1 MQNRNQGSGLTG
13 SQINSQVREE
23 DLEELEGFEKSL
35 EDLVHKAREDGRVFM
50 LQEYTVILANVSA
63 KCSKIRT
70 RFKRENLAYLRKE
83 GRRLKDEARGQ
94 SGEEE

>member
-1 MQNRNQGSGLTG
+1 MERRPNLSGNQIAAT
-13 SQINSQVREE
+13 IREE

-63 KCSKIRT
+63 KCHKIRG
-70 RFKRENLAYLRKE
+70 RFKRDNMAFIRKE
-83 GRRLKDEARGQ
+83 GKRLKEEARGQ
-94 SGEEE
+94 SEDE